1 MKMEIVVTD
10 STGRLVGKVKD
21 YTLYNVKGEKVY
33 QANPEKIITISEI
46 VRILLSSSQKYV
58 V

>member
-10 STGRLVGKVKD
+10 STGKLVGKVKD
-21 YTLYNVKGEKVY
+21 YTVYDVQGKKVY
-33 QANPEKIITISEI
+33 KAKPETTFKKI
-46 VRILLSSSQKYV
+46 VQILLSNSQKYV

>member
-10 STGRLVGKVKD
+10 STGKLVGKVKD
-21 YTLYNVKGEKVY
+21 YTLYNVHGEKVY
-33 QANPEKIITISEI
+33 KAKPETTFKKI
-46 VRILLSSSQKYV
+46 VQILLSNSQEYV